1 MMKELTLQHVE
12 HLAHVLAREIMT
24 WNEPI
29 PRFDTR
35 FSGKLESCL
44 RAPFQTFGGKDVYP
58 TLAEKAAMLFYFLI
72 KNHPFQNG
80 NKRIAMTTLLVF
92 LFENKKWIKA
102 DTQEL
107 YNFTLWVTQSPS
119 SVKGET
125 IKAIE
130 KFLKLHWVNLG

>member
-80 NKRIAMTTLLVF
+80 NKRIAVTSLFVF
-92 LFENKKWIKA
+92 LVINKKWLSIHKE
-102 DTQEL
+102 EL
-107 YNFTLWVTQSPS
+107 YRVALFVAESPPS
-119 SVKGET
+119 MKNAIVIGESG
-125 IKAIE
+125 
-130 KFLKLHWVNLG
+130 FLSEDI